1 MYSMDENAMSRCD
14 HAFSFVLPFVVLIIV
29 PAFLLV
35 LSTDHSLG
43 WEIDPVVNILLRL
56 VGFTLIFSGVAL
68 LVVCIRLFSRI
79 GQGTLA
85 PWAPTR
91 KLVVEGPYRRTRSPM
106 ISGVLIVLLGE
117 SILFSS
123 LPILSW
129 FLLAWA
135 INHIYFIKSEE
146 PALLARFGGDY
157 RVYKENVPRWIPRR
171 TPWYPETNHEGD

>member
-1 MYSMDENAMSRCD
+1 MYSMDENAMSRRD
-14 HAFSFVLPFVVLIIV
+14 HALSFVLPFVVLIIV
-29 PAFLLV
+29 PVFLLV
-35 LSTDHSLG
+35 LSTDWSLG
-43 WEIDPVVNILLRL
+43 WEFDPLINILLTLAGFAL
-56 VGFTLIFSGVAL
+56 VLSGVAL

-85 PWAPTR
+85 PWAPTE
-91 KLVVEGPYRRTRSPM
+91 KFVVEGPYRRTRSPM

-123 LPILSW
+123 LPIFSW
-129 FLLAWA
+129 FVLAWA

-146 PALLARFGGDY
+146 PGLLVRFGDDY

-171 TPWYPETNHEGD
+171 TPWYPETNHGGD

>member
-1 MYSMDENAMSRCD
+1 MCSMDENAMTRRD
-14 HAFSFVLPFVVLIIV
+14 QAFSFVLPFVVLIVV
-29 PAFLLV
+29 PVLLSV
-35 LSTDHSLG
+35 LSTDYSLG
-43 WEIDPVVNILLRL
+43 WESDPVISITLILL
-56 VGFTLIFSGVAL
+56 GFAFIFSGITL

-85 PWAPTR
+85 PWAPAQ

-123 LPILSW
+123 LAIFSW
-129 FLLAWA
+129 FVLAWA
-135 INHIYFIKSEE
+135 MNHIYFIKSEE
-146 PALLARFGGDY
+146 PALLARFGDDY

>member
-1 MYSMDENAMSRCD
+1 MNSMVEKAMSRRD

-29 PAFLLV
+29 PAFLLM
-35 LSTDHSLG
+35 LSTDSFLA
-43 WEIDPVVNILLRL
+43 WESDPVINILLKSA
-56 VGFTLIFSGVAL
+56 GFALMFSGVAL

-85 PWAPTR
+85 PWAPTQ

-123 LPILSW
+123 LSIFFW
-129 FLLAWA
+129 FVLAWA
-135 INHIYFIKSEE
+135 MNHIYFIMSEE
-146 PALLARFGGDY
+146 PALLARFGDDF
-157 RVYKENVPRWIPRR
+157 RVYMENVPRWIPRR
-171 TPWYPETNHEGD
+171 TPWYPEPNHESN